1 VTSLKLLLYWE
12 FAKIAFR
19 SRLAYRSEVGVI
31 FVGRVLALFVQ
42 VAIWRALLGVKGQ
55 AESSIG
61 SVTLREMVTY
71 VIVSRCISVF
81 VSLFAGYSPL
91 WRIGEKIRT
100 GEIAMDLTRP
110 VGLRENLFFETLGN
124 NLFEIVFG
132 ALPMLL
138 TGALVFGMDVPQA
151 AYLLLF
157 AVAAVNGLLIY
168 FLLSYMVGLTAFWY
182 LTVWHLE
189 RFLNDLILVFSGAL
203 IPLWFFPP
211 FLATVSEWLPFRLIY
226 YTPISIYLEKH
237 SLPEAGLLIFQQLLW
252 LGLLLLLERVLWKR
266 GVKKLVVQGG

>member
-1 VTSLKLLLYWE
+1 MKLLLYWE
-12 FAKIAFR
+12 FVKIAFR
-19 SRLAYRSEVGVI
+19 SRLAYRSEVAVL

-42 VAIWRALLGVKGQ
+42 VAIWKALLGVEGRTD
-55 AESSIG
+55 SSIG
-61 SVTLREMVTY
+61 SITLREMVTY
-71 VIVSRCISVF
+71 VIISRSISVF

-138 TGALVFGMDVPQA
+138 AGALVFGLNVPHP

-157 AVAAVNGLLIY
+157 AVATINGLLIY
-168 FLLSYMVGLTAFWY
+168 FLLSYMVGLVAFWY

-189 RFLNDLILVFSGAL
+189 RLLNDLILVFSGAL

-211 FLATVSEWLPFRLIY
+211 FLVTISEWLPFRQIF

-237 SLPEAGLLIFQQLLW
+237 SLSEAGLLIIQQLLW
-252 LGLLLLLERVLWKR
+252 LGLLLLLERAMWKR
-266 GVKKLVVQGG
+266 GVRKLVIQGG

>member
-1 VTSLKLLLYWE
+1 MKLQLYWE
-12 FAKIAFR
+12 FVKIAFR
-19 SRLAYRSEVGVI
+19 SRLAYRSEVGVL

-42 VAIWRALLGVKGQ
+42 VAIWKALLGVEGR

-61 SVTLREMVTY
+61 AITLREMVTY
-71 VIVSRCISVF
+71 VIVSRTISVF

-110 VGLRENLFFETLGN
+110 VSLRSNLFFETLGN
-124 NLFEIVFG
+124 NLFEVVFG

-138 TGALVFGMDVPQA
+138 AGALVFGLDVPA
-151 AYLLLF
+151 PAYLLLF
-157 AVAAVNGLLIY
+157 ALATLNGLMVY
-168 FLLSYMVGLTAFWY
+168 FLLSYIVGLIAFWY

-189 RFLNDLILVFSGAL
+189 RFLNDLILVFSGTL

-211 FLATVSEWLPFRLIY
+211 FLVTISEWLPFRLIY
-226 YTPISIYLEKH
+226 FTPISIYLEKH
-237 SLPEAGLLIFQQLLW
+237 SLPEAGMLILQQLVW
-252 LGLLLLLERVLWKR
+252 LALLLLVERVMWKR
-266 GVKKLVVQGG
+266 GVRKLVVQGG